1 MEATYHCWARHK
13 ATGSNPLCQSLS
25 GTQPGLCGAAEM
37 TQTLQRVFLDLWE
50 GQKYEVWK
58 NNSVFRNCWRRGLSL
73 CKLGSVRTWL
83 FATCWLHRTV
93 RIKIKFPTSVPVA
106 CLLHNSESCEVVRK
120 CTALPVNNCTFLNSY
135 CKSFSSLRVWFLRSG
150 RYWKGIRRQ
159 QALWRSVFGG
169 VSPQTWQT
177 PESSKKCSLNHRHTC
192 TTAIERKH
200 CKLSGKR
207 QCLCLSLYTY
217 HCILWSRLAS
227 ISLL

>member
-37 TQTLQRVFLDLWE
+37 TQTLQHVFLDLWE

-93 RIKIKFPTSVPVA
+93 RIKIKFPTSVPDA
-106 CLLHNSESCEVVRK
+106 CLLHNS
-120 CTALPVNNCTFLNSY
+120 
-135 CKSFSSLRVWFLRSG
+135 G
-150 RYWKGIRRQ
+150 
-159 QALWRSVFGG
+159 
-169 VSPQTWQT
+169 
-177 PESSKKCSLNHRHTC
+177 
-192 TTAIERKH
+192 
-200 CKLSGKR
+200 
-207 QCLCLSLYTY
+207 
-217 HCILWSRLAS
+217 LWSCQKMHSLACQQLH
-227 ISLL
+227 ISKFLLQKFLLPKGLVPEEWKVLKRH